1 MKKYLLWA
9 AGLYFLYRTLSSAKA
24 SDGFVVPP
32 EWMINADGY
41 KIYTI
46 NGESLATGSW
56 FNTSQKNVLKWAE
69 KAMEWG
75 VAMGMDPALVMGCI
89 YSESAGNENA
99 MRWEAAIGESSY
111 GLMQP
116 LWSTAQEVLGWLK
129 AEGYIPSSFTLTP
142 TLLVNPNLNIMI
154 GTRYLVKQYLRYS
167 GNFGKDR
174 VMAMFAA
181 YNAGTARKNASG
193 LYTNSTGDTK
203 VNDYAVKCINAAQR
217 FRFYLNNLYPA
228 YLTMFPKE
236 KWLYSGT

>member
-9 AGLYFLYRTLSSAKA
+9 AGLYFLYRTLASAKNA
-24 SDGFVVPP
+24 DGSDGFVVPP
-32 EWMINADGY
+32 EWMIGADGH
-41 KIYTI
+41 ITYTI
-46 NGESLATGSW
+46 ADNW
-56 FNTSQKNVLKWAE
+56 FNTSQKNVLKWSE

-75 VAMGMDPALVMGCI
+75 TAMGMDPALIMGCI
-89 YSESAGNENA
+89 YSESAGKENA
-99 MRWEAAIGESSY
+99 MRWESAIGESSY

-129 AEGYIPSSFTLTP
+129 TEGYVPSSFTLTP

-167 GNFGKDR
+167 GAFGRDR

-181 YNAGTARKNASG
+181 YNAGTARKNAVG
-193 LYTNSTGDTK
+193 QYTDSAGNTR
-203 VNDYAVKCINAAQR
+203 VNDYAIKCINASQR

>member
-24 SDGFVVPP
+24 SDGFVAPP
-32 EWMINADGY
+32 EWSVGADGY
-41 KIYTI
+41 FKYKIDLMT
-46 NGESLATGSW
+46 W
-56 FNTSQKNVLKWAE
+56 FNMYQRNVLKWAE

-75 VAMGMDPALVMGCI
+75 TAMGMDPALIMGCI
-89 YSESAGNENA
+89 YSESSGNENA
-99 MRWEAAIGESSY
+99 MKWEANRGESSY

-154 GTRYLVKQYLRYS
+154 GTRYLVKQYVRYS
-167 GNFGKDR
+167 GAFGKDR

-181 YNAGTARKNASG
+181 YNAGTARKNATG
-193 LYTNSTGDTK
+193 QYINSEGKTS
-203 VNDYAVKCINAAQR
+203 VNDYAVKCIDAAQK

>member
-9 AGLYFLYRTLSSAKA
+9 AGLYFLYRTLASAQNTDG
-24 SDGFVVPP
+24 SDNFVVPP
-32 EWMINADGY
+32 EWMVGADGH
-41 KIYTI
+41 ITYTI
-46 NGESLATGSW
+46 TDKW

-75 VAMGMDPALVMGCI
+75 VAMGMDPALIMGCI
-89 YSESAGNENA
+89 YSESSGNPDA
-99 MRWEAAIGESSY
+99 TRYEASRNEYSY
-111 GLMQP
+111 GLMQI
-116 LWSTAQEVLGWLK
+116 LWSTAQEIIGWLK
-129 AEGYIPSSFTLTP
+129 LENYGIAPSYSLTKFDIFI
-142 TLLVNPNLNIMI
+142 PNLNIML

-167 GNFGKDR
+167 GAFGKDR

-181 YNAGTARKNASG
+181 YNAGTARKNAVG
-193 LYTNSTGDTK
+193 QYTDSAGNTR
-203 VNDYAVKCINAAQR
+203 VNDYALKCINAAQR

>member
-9 AGLYFLYRTLSSAKA
+9 AGLYFLYRTLSSTKTLD

-32 EWMINADGY
+32 EWMIGADGH
-41 KIYTI
+41 ITYTI
-46 NGESLATGSW
+46 SETW
-56 FNTSQKNVLKWAE
+56 FNGGQKNVLKWAE

-75 VAMGMDPALVMGCI
+75 IAMGMDPALIMGCI
-89 YSESAGNENA
+89 YSESSGNPDA
-99 MRWEAAIGESSY
+99 SRYEAKLNQYSY
-111 GLMQP
+111 GLMQI
-116 LWSTAQEVLGWLK
+116 LWSTAIEILGLLK
-129 AEGYIPSSFTLTP
+129 AESYGISPNYSLTIFD
-142 TLLVNPNLNIMI
+142 LLTPNLNIMM
-154 GTRYLVKQYLRYS
+154 GTRYLAKQYNRYS
-167 GNFGKDR
+167 GYIGKDR

-193 LYTNSTGDTK
+193 IYTNSTGDTK
-203 VNDYAVKCINAAQR
+203 VNDYAVKCINAAQK

>member
-9 AGLYFLYRTLSSAKA
+9 AGLFLLYRTLASAKNA
-24 SDGFVVPP
+24 DGSDGFVVPP
-32 EWMINADGY
+32 EWMVGADGH
-41 KIYTI
+41 ITYTI
-46 NGESLATGSW
+46 SENW
-56 FNTSQKNVLKWAE
+56 FNSGQKNVLKWAE

-75 VAMGMDPALVMGCI
+75 VAMSMDPALIMGCI
-89 YSESAGNENA
+89 YSESAGNEND
-99 MRWEAAIGESSY
+99 MRWEAAKGESSY

-116 LWSTAQEVLGWLK
+116 LWSTAQDVLGWLK

-142 TLLVNPNLNIMI
+142 ALLVNPNLNIMI

-167 GNFGKDR
+167 GNFGRDR

-203 VNDYAVKCINAAQR
+203 VNDYAVKCINAAQK